1 MFLQLSRPGASTGR
15 QEGRE
20 YLIHS
25 LTHTLIHPSI
35 HQGNLGKT
43 PEQSLVP
50 RTGSCRFLE
59 DGEWA
64 GQVIK
69 AGMKEAETMHLYDT
83 YL

>member
-1 MFLQLSRPGASTGR
+1 MRRDFCAILYVMGKWKPYKTLNHESRC
-15 QEGRE
+15 
-20 YLIHS
+20 
-25 LTHTLIHPSI
+25 
-35 HQGNLGKT
+35 QGNLGKT